1 MNKDL
6 VIRDATIDDAE
17 SLAAIYNYY
26 VEHTHITFDLEAV
39 SVASRQDWLTQY
51 NQNPSHR
58 LLVGEEN
65 GKLIGYASSS
75 RFRPKPAYHRSVET
89 TIYLDPDCKGRGYG
103 GTLYARLLNELAET
117 GVNRC
122 YGIIALPND
131 ASIALHKGLGFNEAG
146 HLTEV
151 GFKFEKYWD
160 TLWMEK
166 VMPLPQ

>member
-6 VIRDATIDDAE
+6 VIRNAVLGDAE
-17 SLAAIYNYY
+17 PLAAIYNYY
-26 VEHTHITFDLEAV
+26 VENTHITFDLDAV
-39 SVASRQDWLTQY
+39 SIEDRREWLIQY
-51 NQNPSHR
+51 NQNLPHR
-58 LLVGEEN
+58 LLVAEEN
-65 GKLIGYASSS
+65 GNVIGYASSS

-89 TIYLDPDCKGRGYG
+89 TIYLDPGHQGKGYG
-103 GTLYARLLNELAET
+103 RMLYDHLLNELAKT
-117 GVNRC
+117 NVNRC

-131 ASIALHKGLGFNEAG
+131 ASVVLHRHLGFTEVG

-166 VMPLPQ
+166 VMP